1 MIAGIYLKQKG
12 HPERDG
18 LCALCTY
25 NALEAG
31 EMALYSRDVPQHRR
45 AAEKVRRLISTYSSG
60 VTFEELMRDNK
71 EEISDRSS
79 VIASIHLLLE
89 KRLIFETEPWEG
101 KGFLTRV
108 RLSAQPLVNRSSVN
122 SD

>member
-1 MIAGIYLKQKG
+1 MAFVRY
-12 HPERDG
+12 
-18 LCALCTY
+18 
-25 NALEAG
+25 ALEAG
-31 EMALYSRDVPQHRR
+31 EMALYSWDVPQHRR
-45 AAEKVRRLISTYSSG
+45 AAEKVRRLISTYLSG

-79 VIASIHLLLE
+79 AIASIHLLLE